1 MYKSF
6 RYRIYPNKSQKETIR
21 KNFDSFRFTYN
32 FYLGSKE
39 SVYSSNLKRNKDFN
53 LIKPSE
59 LKELLPWL
67 KEIDS
72 TVIQSAL
79 ELLKQDYSLYY
90 RGLIKKL
97 KFKKKKD
104 KKQSYCCKNIIQTI
118 EYQGKYIKLPK
129 LGKVKTKNKLVPY
142 GKILKAIV
150 TEENNKYYVSLQCEL
165 NLEQEKY
172 LEARFDNTNKKIGI
186 DLGIK
191 DFLVTNLGE
200 KIENS
205 KFYRNQIEYLYKQK
219 KLLYRKT
226 KYSKNYNRQKDKIY
240 KIIIHTKNQR
250 RDFLQK
256 LSTEL
261 IRKYDVICVEDL
273 SIKSMQSNNSYLSGL
288 IKDCGWNIFVR
299 MLEYKSI
306 WYGKKLIKVGK
317 FFPSSQKCHVC
328 GYKNVRVKNLSIR
341 EWKCP
346 QCNTY
351 HDRDIN
357 AAINILNEGLRI
369 LNQNVV
375 EVPTY

>member
-6 RYRIYPNKSQKETIR
+6 RYRIYPNKSQKEII
-21 KNFDSFRFTYN
+21 KNNFNSFRFVYN

-39 SVYSSNLKRNKDFN
+39 SVYASNLTQNEDFN

-67 KEIDS
+67 KEADS

-79 ELLKQDYSLYY
+79 ELLKQDYSFYY
-90 RGLIKKL
+90 SGLIKKL

-104 KKQSYCCKNIIQTI
+104 KKQTYFCKNIINTI

-129 LGKVKTKNKLVPY
+129 LGRIRTKNKLIPY
-142 GKILKAIV
+142 GRILKAIV
-150 TEENNKYYVSLQCEL
+150 TEENNKYYVSLSCEL

-172 LEARFDNTNKKIGI
+172 LESRFKNTNQKIGI

-191 DFLVTNLGE
+191 DFLVTSLGE
-200 KIENS
+200 KIENP
-205 KFYRNQIEYLYKQK
+205 KFYKSQIEYLYEQK
-219 KLLYRKT
+219 KLLCRKT
-226 KYSKNYNRQKDKIY
+226 KHSKNYIKQKDKIY
-240 KIIIHTKNQR
+240 EAIIHTKNQR
-250 RDFLQK
+250 KDFLQK

-261 IRKYDVICVEDL
+261 IRKYDVICIEDL
-273 SIKSMQSNNSYLSGL
+273 NIKSMLKNNSYLSGL
-288 IKDCGWNIFVR
+288 IKDCGWNTFVR
-299 MLEYKSI
+299 MLEYKSV

-328 GYKNVRVKNLSIR
+328 GYKNVKVKNLSVR
-341 EWKCP
+341 EWICP

-357 AAINILNEGLRI
+357 AAVNILNEGLRI

-375 EVPTY
+375 EAPTY